1 MTVVVIHQPNF
12 FPWLGYFDKIRRAD
26 VFILLDDV
34 QFPKTGG
41 GWSNRVKVL
50 INGEGRWLTASVDRN
65 FHGKR
70 SINAMFF
77 TSSEDWRGK
86 LLKTLVAA
94 YRRAPFFEEAFAV
107 LEPLIR
113 NPEENIARY
122 NGTSITAIAQYLGL
136 PVENFR
142 WSSEFMVAEHASEML
157 ISLTR
162 AVGGDAYMCGGGALG
177 YQEDAAF
184 SAAEIVL
191 IYQNF
196 EHPIYPQIGSKEF
209 VRGLSIID
217 ALMNIGVV
225 ELRSTLNSTAD
236 TTKVL

>member
-1 MTVVVIHQPNF
+1 MTIVAIHQPNF
-12 FPWLGYFDKIRRAD
+12 FPWLGYFEKIARSD

-41 GWSNRVKVL
+41 VWSNRVKVL
-50 INGEGRWLTASVDRN
+50 INGEGRWLTAPVDRS
-65 FHGKR
+65 FHGTR
-70 SINAMFF
+70 YINQMSF
-77 TSSEDWRGK
+77 TSREDWRGK

-94 YRRAPFFEEAFAV
+94 YRRAPCFDEAFAI

-122 NGTSITAIAQYLGL
+122 NGIAVSAIAQYLGL
-136 PVENFR
+136 PLQKFR
-142 WSSEFMVAEHASEML
+142 WSSEFMVAENASERL

-162 AVGGDAYMCGGGALG
+162 AVGGHAYICGGGAAG

-184 SAAEIVL
+184 SAAGIVL

-196 EHPIYPQIGSKEF
+196 DHPIYPQLGSKEF

-217 ALMNIGVV
+217 ALMNIDLV
-225 ELRSTLNSTAD
+225 ELRGALTSTKDQTRSL
-236 TTKVL
+236 